1 MSQTSLSRRAVLAGT
16 FLTGCRRKQRRPNI
30 LFAISDDQ
38 SFPHTSAAGDRV
50 VKTPA
55 FDRVAE
61 RGVRFTQA
69 ISNSPGCAPS
79 RAAILTGR
87 SHWQLEEAGTHA
99 SYFPTKFEVYPDLLA
114 RAGYHVG
121 HTGKGAGPANFEGW
135 KHNPAGPAYQ
145 ERRAENVPDGIS
157 KIDYAANFADFLKAR
172 PAGAPFCFWFGAT
185 EPHRPFRRGL
195 GRESGKRLEDV
206 VVPPFLPDSLEVR
219 SDLLDYYAEIE
230 HFDRHLGRMLDLL
243 EEAGELDNT
252 LVVVT
257 SDNGMAFP
265 RAKATLYEYGIHLP
279 LAVAWPARGPGGRVV
294 EDLISFTD
302 FAPTFL
308 EAAGL
313 APAPAMTGKSFL
325 DVLVS
330 GRSGAVDSSRTRAF
344 SGRERH
350 SHARFDNLGYPAR
363 ALRTKEY
370 LYIRNFAPERYPA
383 GDPEGYY
390 DIDDSPSKR
399 YLLENRDRPG
409 VRELFALTCG
419 KNPPE
424 QLYDIRSDPGCLR
437 NLAGDAGLRS
447 IQEQL
452 ARELEETLRAQQ
464 DPRVWGR
471 GEIFESYPR
480 FSPMRPELGG
490 FAEQGRYNPKY
501 QNRPAP

>member
-1 MSQTSLSRRAVLAGT
+1 MRTSRRQWLASAAAA
-16 FLTGCRRKQRRPNI
+16 LSGCRRPRDQRPNI

-50 VKTPA
+50 VRTPA

-61 RGVRFTQA
+61 RGVLFTNA

-135 KHNPAGPAYQ
+135 KHNPAGPPYQ
-145 ERRAENVPDGIS
+145 QREAAQVPEGVS
-157 KIDYAANFADFLKAR
+157 RNDYAANFADFLKAR

-185 EPHRPFRRGL
+185 EPHRPY
-195 GRESGKRLEDV
+195 REGIGQQSGKRLEDV
-206 VVPPFLPDSLEVR
+206 VVPPFLPDVAEVR
-219 SDLLDYYAEIE
+219 SDMLDYYFEIE
-230 HFDRHLGRMLDLL
+230 HFDRHLGRMLDML

-279 LAVAWPARGPGGRVV
+279 LAVAWPARVPGGRRV
-294 EDLISFTD
+294 EDLVSFTD

-313 APAPAMTGKSFL
+313 RPTPVMTGRSFL
-325 DVLVS
+325 DVLLAGKS
-330 GRSGAVDSSRTRAF
+330 GIVDPARRRAL

-363 ALRTKEY
+363 ALRTREF
-370 LYIRNFAPERYPA
+370 LYIRNFAPDRYPA

-390 DIDDSPSKR
+390 DIDGSPTKK
-399 YLLENRDRPG
+399 YLLENRDKPG
-409 VRELFALTCG
+409 VRELFELTCG

-424 QLYDIRSDPGCLR
+424 QLYDIARDPGCLR
-437 NLAGDAGLRS
+437 NLAGSPEFGAVLEELR
-447 IQEQL
+447 
-452 ARELEETLRAQQ
+452 RELETTLREQQ
-464 DPRVWGR
+464 DPRVLGR
-471 GEIFESYPR
+471 GDIFESYPR
-480 FSPMRPELGG
+480 FQVMRPELGG
-490 FAEQGRYNPKY
+490 FAEQGKYNPKY
-501 QNRPAP
+501 QL

>member
-1 MSQTSLSRRAVLAGT
+1 MRLTRRQWLSSAAAAWS
-16 FLTGCRRKQRRPNI
+16 GCRRPRDQRPNI

-38 SFPHTSAAGDRV
+38 SFPHTSAAGDRLV
-50 VKTPA
+50 RTPA

-61 RGVRFTQA
+61 RGVLFTNA

-145 ERRAENVPDGIS
+145 QREAPEAPRGIS
-157 KIDYAANFADFLKAR
+157 RNDYAANFADFLKAR
-172 PAGAPFCFWFGAT
+172 PTGAPFCFWYGAT
-185 EPHRPFRRGL
+185 EPHRPFQQGIGL
-195 GRESGKRLEDV
+195 ESGKRLDDV
-206 VVPPFLPDSLEVR
+206 LVPPFLPDAAEVR
-219 SDLLDYYAEIE
+219 SDMLDYYFEIE

-279 LAVAWPARGPGGRVV
+279 LAVCWPAQASGGRRV

-302 FAPTFL
+302 LAPTFL

-313 APAPAMTGKSFL
+313 QPTPGMTGKSFL
-325 DVLVS
+325 DVLRS
-330 GRSGAVDSSRTRAF
+330 GKSGAVDASRRRAL

-363 ALRTKEY
+363 ALRTKEF

-390 DIDDSPSKR
+390 DIDASPTKK
-399 YLLENRDRPG
+399 YLLENRHRPA
-409 VRELFALTCG
+409 VRELFELTCG

-424 QLYDIRSDPGCLR
+424 QLYAIGSDPGCLR
-437 NLAGDAGLRS
+437 NLAG
-447 IQEQL
+447 L
-452 ARELEETLRAQQ
+452 AEFKIVLEEHRRELETVLREQQ
-464 DPRVWGR
+464 DPRVLGR
-471 GEIFESYPR
+471 GDIFESYPR
-480 FSPMRPELGG
+480 FQVMRPEFGG
-490 FAEQGRYNPKY
+490 FAEQGKYNPKY
-501 QNRPAP
+501 QLD